1 MARTSATRPYTN
13 KKGVLRISVLMDYAL
28 ALRIAT
34 GDLEALDEIAKTL
47 TRAVEI
53 SERKSQDKPTG

>member
-1 MARTSATRPYTN
+1 MARTSTTRPYTN
-13 KKGVLRISVLMDYAL
+13 KKGVLRISVLLDYAL

-34 GDLEALDEIAKTL
+34 GDLEALEEVRKSL

-53 SERKSQDKPTG
+53 NERKANEPPPE